1 MLQEKEEML
10 TKRKEILQ
18 LNFVNISNKEQ
29 LFMLC
34 EETRNLIM
42 IEVIF
47 VDEDGFNEVLS
58 GKYRSFLRVVNYFRT
73 AKFYYNLAIELYKTQ
88 EN

>member
-29 LFMLC
+29 LYMLG
-34 EETRNLIM
+34 EETRNLMM

-47 VDEDGFNEVLS
+47 VDEDGFN
-58 GKYRSFLRVVNYFRT
+58 
-73 AKFYYNLAIELYKTQ
+73 
-88 EN
+88 

>member
-1 MLQEKEEML
+1 
-10 TKRKEILQ
+10 
-18 LNFVNISNKEQ
+18 
-29 LFMLC
+29 MLC

-58 GKYRSFLRVVNYFRT
+58 GKYRFFLHVVNYFRT
-73 AKFYYNLAIELYKTQ
+73 AKFYYNLAIELYKT
-88 EN
+88 

>member
-47 VDEDGFNEVLS
+47 VDEDGFN
-58 GKYRSFLRVVNYFRT
+58 
-73 AKFYYNLAIELYKTQ
+73 
-88 EN
+88 